1 MLEAST
7 LTPAST
13 LEDLTH
19 SPPILSIQR
28 ILVPTDRTPESLAAL
43 CYANALGQQ
52 HGAEVL
58 LLHVYERTRE
68 MEWSHE
74 PGSTAPSES
83 DLEHFEGL
91 RSRLLPNA
99 SLAFAEG
106 DLVSEIIRFARESQA
121 DLIILG
127 SHGYKG
133 LAYSMKGSVAEKV
146 MRYASCPVLCV
157 KSDAP
162 HLSNEALVQA

>member
-1 MLEAST
+1 MLEASIPT
-7 LTPAST
+7 TESP

-43 CYANALGQQ
+43 CYAHALSQQ

-58 LLHVYERTRE
+58 LLHVFERTHE
-68 MEWSHE
+68 HEWAGETSE
-74 PGSTAPSES
+74 AAPSEG
-83 DLEHFEGL
+83 DLTHFEGL
-91 RSRLLPNA
+91 RNRLLPNA

-121 DLIILG
+121 DMIILG

-162 HLSNEALVQA
+162 NISNEVLAQA